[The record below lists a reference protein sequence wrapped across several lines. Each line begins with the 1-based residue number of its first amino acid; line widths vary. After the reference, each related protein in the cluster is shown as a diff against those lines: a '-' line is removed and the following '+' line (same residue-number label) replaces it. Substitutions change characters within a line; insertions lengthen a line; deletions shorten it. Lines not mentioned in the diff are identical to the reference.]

1 MVTTPNA
8 VIASCWEGGKER
20 RGVVDRWGIYTTGGW
35 KMLGASSQ
43 DRLGLREVR
52 PHPIAAGVGC
62 NFILVVRN
70 SLLRLPCSVIPKH
83 TGHSQH
89 SISYRRDSAPNLE
102 LLLEQLVRPHINPLF
117 SLQ

>member
-1 MVTTPNA
+1 
-8 VIASCWEGGKER
+8 
-20 RGVVDRWGIYTTGGW
+20 
-35 KMLGASSQ
+35 MLGTSSQ

-52 PHPIAAGVGC
+52 PHPIAGEVGRSS
-62 NFILVVRN
+62 ILVVRN
-70 SLLRLPCSVIPKH
+70 SLLRLPCSVVPKH

-89 SISYRRDSAPNLE
+89 SISYRALNLG